1 MRAELLNMYSRSE
14 TRPKLRENMISRDQ
28 YLDLYDSQLEEN
40 RVLCVAGE
48 EGVGVTTTL
57 ALFARRHGDECASYF
72 NNGWSRHLLS
82 PQTIVRSLLHQLEL
96 LDVNNSKD
104 EKDKD
109 NIDEKN
115 LTPWIYKLSRRAKKK
130 NYLYFVFDGFAN
142 IPIEYVDSIKAALA
156 PLFNIENGRFIF

>member
-1 MRAELLNMYSRSE
+1 MGAELLNMYSRSE

-57 ALFARRHGDECASYF
+57 ALFARRHSDDGASYF

-96 LDVNNSKD
+96 MDVKGSKD
-104 EKDKD
+104 GAHEAY
-109 NIDEKN
+109 E
-115 LTPWIYKLSRRAKKK
+115 PLSDADILR
-130 NYLYFVFDGFAN
+130 
-142 IPIEYVDSIKAALA
+142 
-156 PLFNIENGRFIF
+156 